1 MPETKSI
8 TIDFFTFGKDQQSE
22 ADISQLLVACA
33 ENGGATARESGPYI
47 YELREMDISGR
58 LVRGVFAKIRKD
70 QLPHAGGPGGA
81 ERELDLAASEGL
93 IEKNFFIYR
102 IEDGLLIYHKNGHGS
117 REGRMARY
125 ISDLIGETVT
135 LNPVLQ
141 PDAAR
146 RLMRGDVEPLSI
158 TASFAKPTNV
168 EMYPEHEWN
177 RAMMAVMGDAGGARV
192 AFKITSDR
200 RSGDAGERRLA
211 DRMKDAA
218 AALADSGLA
227 RVVRLNVMEDG
238 IEHPIDLLADRV
250 RSKKLITMSGRYPNK
265 FSIFNA
271 LDEAFSDER
280 ESIYEVIGPPGNRI
294 N

>member
-1 MPETKSI
+1 MSETKYI
-8 TIDFFTFGKDQQSE
+8 TIDFFTFGKEQQSE
-22 ADISQLLVACA
+22 IDISQFLAKCA
-33 ENGGATARESGPYI
+33 ENGGASAREDGSYI
-47 YELREMDISGR
+47 YELRDMELNGR

-81 ERELDLAASEGL
+81 ERELDLAESEGL

-125 ISDLIGETVT
+125 ISGLIGETVT

-146 RLMRGDVEPLSI
+146 RLMRGDVEPLRL

-177 RAMMAVMGDAGGARV
+177 RAMMAVMSDAGGSTV
-192 AFKITSDR
+192 KFTISSNR
-200 RSGDAGERRLA
+200 RSGDAGERRLT

-227 RVVRLNVMEDG
+227 RVVRLDVMEDG
-238 IEHPIDLLADRV
+238 VEHPIDLLADRIKS
-250 RSKKLITMSGRYPNK
+250 RKLITMSGKYPNP

-271 LDEAFSDER
+271 LSEAFSDER
-280 ESIYEVIGPPGNRI
+280 ESIYEVIGSPGNRI